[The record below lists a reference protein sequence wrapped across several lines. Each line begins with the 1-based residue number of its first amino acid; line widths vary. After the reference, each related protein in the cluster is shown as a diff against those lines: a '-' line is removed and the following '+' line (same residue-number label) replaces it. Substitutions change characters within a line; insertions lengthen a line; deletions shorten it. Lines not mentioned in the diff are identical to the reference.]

1 MRITVHVYI
10 YISIYMYTYRG
21 SCDISHWWCY
31 LPSISLLSQAASST
45 VIFFMRQDM
54 RHRCAQGPR
63 NQAGK
68 TRARKV
74 GASCATCKLLQ
85 LVGGCITKGHIGIH
99 WGYWRYW
106 RYWSTQ
112 GPTEL
117 DTFKIH
123 DHFWEFLMLIR
134 PKQKWYLQQIPRHRF
149 TPKSTICRACLNIRC
164 TKIPWYIIISPM
176 ICVGHL
182 EVYPIHGQIHTSNG
196 CWYVYACIY
205 IIILYIYIFLPIQ
218 SRLYTNR
225 AGQQFW
231 WIFIIFPHFWPAKA
245 IFMVIWG
252 NQTA

>member
-1 MRITVHVYI
+1 MYI
-10 YISIYMYTYRG
+10 YIYLYTCIHIEVLVTYPTG
-21 SCDISHWWCY
+21 DVICHPFPCY
-31 LPSISLLSQAASST
+31 PKLLLQPWF
-45 VIFFMRQDM
+45 FFMRQDM

-123 DHFWEFLMLIR
+123 GHFWEFLMLIR

-196 CWYVYACIY
+196 CWYVYVCIY
-205 IIILYIYIFLPIQ
+205 I
-218 SRLYTNR
+218 
-225 AGQQFW
+225 
-231 WIFIIFPHFWPAKA
+231 
-245 IFMVIWG
+245 
-252 NQTA
+252 